1 MEIKILERIKT
12 KFYLFSSYVLH
23 FYYYNKIVKNIK
35 DFLSLGL
42 KNCTILAFFFLVRI
56 VLIIPAV
63 VGFSIYY
70 GIDKLTDIILNKEQK
85 IYDKHNN

>member
-1 MEIKILERIKT
+1 MEIKRLKRIKT
-12 KFYLFSSYVLH
+12 KLSLFRSYVV
-23 FYYYNKIVKNIK
+23 YYYNRIVRNIK

-42 KNCTILAFFFLVRI
+42 KNCIILTLFFLVRI
-56 VLIIPAV
+56 SLIIPAV

-85 IYDKHNN
+85 IYNEHNN